1 MGKYIC
7 EECGHASGY
16 HKDNGDYFG
25 KCMIIDCKCKEFI
38 WSNRNYKQYKRI
50 NEDVSSKWRTMECE
64 CRNCRM
70 VKNIK
75 ITKSERKML
84 DQIKL
89 ASEIVMIEDRKLLEE
104 LAKH

>member
-50 NEDVSSKWRTMECE
+50 NEDVSSK
-64 CRNCRM
+64 
-70 VKNIK
+70 
-75 ITKSERKML
+75 
-84 DQIKL
+84 
-89 ASEIVMIEDRKLLEE
+89 
-104 LAKH
+104 

>member
-1 MGKYIC
+1 
-7 EECGHASGY
+7 
-16 HKDNGDYFG
+16 
-25 KCMIIDCKCKEFI
+25 
-38 WSNRNYKQYKRI
+38 
-50 NEDVSSKWRTMECE
+50 MECE